1 MNFDLFLNSISKI
14 EQAPLP
20 GQASQFKMSPP
31 YRMDLIEKQAEAMK
45 SSKRAGVLALFYP
58 DTLQN
63 TNLILILR
71 KTYKG
76 VHSAQ
81 VGFPGGKL
89 EPQDKSLEY
98 TAVRETQ
105 EEVGVPLKDIKVIKA
120 MTEVYIPPSN
130 FTVHPFMGITTKTP
144 KFVKQDDEVE
154 DLIEVTLKDFID
166 DNLMTSRVIMTSL
179 QKEVEVPAF
188 HFNGHIVWG
197 ATAMMLNEVKDL
209 LKTVLQVLI
218 FCNFVIQRKI

>member
-1 MNFDLFLNSISKI
+1 MDFNTFLKSIPKI
-14 EQAPLP
+14 KNLELP
-20 GQASQFKMSPP
+20 GEASQIKMSPP
-31 YRMDLIEKQAEAMK
+31 YRLELMEHNRTLMKTARQAA
-45 SSKRAGVLALFYP
+45 VLALFYP
-58 DTLQN
+58 NLENETH
-63 TNLILILR
+63 LILILR

-89 EPQDKSLEY
+89 EPQDESLEY

-166 DNLMTSRVIMTSL
+166 DNLMTSQLIMTSL

-209 LKTVLQVLI
+209 LKTVL
-218 FCNFVIQRKI
+218 

>member
-166 DNLMTSRVIMTSL
+166 DNLMTSRLIMTSL

-209 LKTVLQVLI
+209 LKTVL
-218 FCNFVIQRKI
+218 